1 MKKLVKLFVALGL
14 VAAVG
19 TITIAADA
27 NAGSRYCWRGVGG
40 GWYCN

>member
-19 TITIAADA
+19 TLTIAADA
-27 NAGSRYCWRGVGG
+27 NAGARQCWRGVGG
-40 GWYCN
+40 WYCN